1 MTYLTI
7 IINAILVFFI
17 SNTYLF
23 NKGYKVNIPIILMI
37 FLILLFILINILP
50 SLFTKKLY
58 DKNLYRIR
66 NGYRLLIIFF
76 INLIL
81 SSCTYI
87 ISIIKYNIDIK
98 ILLINLLIIILVLNI
113 IFWNGIIRVYLFSK
127 QLGIRY
133 RFIGLLVG
141 LVPIIHLY
149 MLVKI
154 IKICKDEVEFENN
167 KIKLNI
173 DRKDKQVC
181 KTKYPLLLVHGIFF
195 RDFEHLNYWGRIP
208 DELIQNGATIY
219 YGNHSSSLA
228 VKDSAE
234 ELANR
239 IKEIIKETNCEK
251 VNIIAHSKGGLDT
264 RYAISNLG
272 MDKYV
277 ASLTMINTPNHG
289 CVFADYL
296 LNKAP
301 EGFKETVAKSYN
313 FALKKLGDKEPD
325 FIAGVTDLTSTEVEK
340 LNKKMTKS
348 DKVYYHAYGS
358 VLKRATGGRFPLNL
372 TNKFVQLF
380 DGKNDGLVGIESFPI
395 YDNFTLLEAKTNRG
409 ISHGDV
415 IDLNREN
422 IEGYDVRE
430 FYVDLV
436 SELKN
441 KGF

>member
-7 IINAILVFFI
+7 IINTILVFFI

-23 NKGYKVNIPIILMI
+23 NKGYNTNIPIILMI
-37 FLILLFILINILP
+37 FLIILFIIINILP

-149 MLVKI
+149 MLFRI

-167 KIKLNI
+167 KIKLNM

-208 DELIQNGATIY
+208 DELIKNGATIY

-239 IKEIIKETNCEK
+239 IKEIVKETNCEK

-358 VLKRATGGRFPLNL
+358 VLKQSTGGRFPLNL